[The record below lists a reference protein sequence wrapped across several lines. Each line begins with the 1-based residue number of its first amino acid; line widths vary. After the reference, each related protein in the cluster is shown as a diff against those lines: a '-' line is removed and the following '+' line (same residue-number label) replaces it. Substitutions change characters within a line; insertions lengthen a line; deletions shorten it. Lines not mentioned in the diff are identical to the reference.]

1 MKSAG
6 TNYPSW
12 ISAYTGIPSVG
23 YRAQPVLDRIHKL
36 ALDVV
41 QAAGA
46 TNPYDEAAAIES
58 YLRGPTFSYTLTPP
72 LPPQGADPLDWF
84 LFHSRQGYCE
94 FFATAMGDILR
105 SLGIPSRL
113 VNGFGPGTFEN
124 TINSYVVRSEDA
136 HTWVEVYLPTYCSIQ
151 FEPTH
156 DNVYTPIPRGLSG
169 GSHACLHDLGCDTFG
184 PGSTGSRSVPN
195 PIGQAHGFLDP
206 GSTPNGGGG

>member
-12 ISAYTGIPSVG
+12 VPAYTGIPSVG

-46 TNPYDEAAAIES
+46 TNPYDEATAIEA
-58 YLRGPTFSYTLTPP
+58 YLRGPLFSYTLTPP

-94 FFATAMGDILR
+94 FFATAMGDMLR
-105 SLGIPSRL
+105 SLGIPTRL

-136 HTWVEVYLPTYCSIQ
+136 HTWVEVYFPKYGWIE

-169 GSHACLHDLGCDTFG
+169 GRTTRLYDLGCGTLG
-184 PGSTGSRSVPN
+184 PRGTGPRTHPPPPGGDPPVPC
-195 PIGQAHGFLDP
+195 PLAPPTRRG
-206 GSTPNGGGG
+206 